1 MLPYLT
7 AGDHTLAFTV
17 GGESANNACFRVG
30 HLDLEPLTFLK
41 TAEADAMKDT
51 TIRLDAG
58 GKLDLQFE
66 GVMSLGK
73 SLGKLEIDGVSVL
86 GDVGAASDPTHF
98 TGPGVLRVLPKGTL
112 ILFR

>member
-30 HLDLEPLTFLK
+30 HLDLEPLTFLE

-73 SLGKLEIDGVSVL
+73 LVIDGAPVF
-86 GDVGAASDPTHF
+86 GDFGAVSDPTHF
-98 TGPGVLRVLPKGTL
+98 TGPGILRVLPKGTL